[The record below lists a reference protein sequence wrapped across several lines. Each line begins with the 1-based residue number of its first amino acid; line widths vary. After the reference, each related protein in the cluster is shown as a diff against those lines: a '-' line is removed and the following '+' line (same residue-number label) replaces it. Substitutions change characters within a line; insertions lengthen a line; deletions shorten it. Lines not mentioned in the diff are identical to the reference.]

1 MSMNAVFVQVEPQA
15 LAKIQ
20 ATPELAESLFF
31 SHQGSIRGSIQGSIP
46 GSIHAS
52 TVPAQFAQPNEA
64 LQERVRAAGPQII
77 AQVLAGL
84 DPATRQQLE
93 ARLGHSA
100 EAFASG
106 AGGDDLLKMLQQRGQ
121 RAADRANLAA
131 NLDGAERLSLDKE
144 WHGVHYMLC
153 GQTEPGKSL
162 LSQAV
167 MGGADLGDD
176 DEGFSGYGPARAFTV
191 KQVAEIGAA
200 LSGPA
205 VETEAAA
212 RFDAARMTKLGIY
225 PGFEPSDRDPLL
237 DALRRLREFYADAA
251 SKGNGIVTCLV

>member
-1 MSMNAVFVQVEPQA
+1 MSMNAVFVQVEPEA
-15 LAKIQ
+15 LARIL
-20 ATPELAESLFF
+20 ANPDLAEPLFF
-31 SHQGSIRGSIQGSIP
+31 SHH
-46 GSIHAS
+46 GSIHGSA
-52 TVPAQFAQPNEA
+52 VPAQFAQPNEA
-64 LQERVRAAGPQII
+64 LQERVRAAGPQMI

-84 DPATRQQLE
+84 DPATRQRLE
-93 ARLGHSA
+93 AKLGHSA

-121 RAADRANLAA
+121 RAADRESL
-131 NLDGAERLSLDKE
+131 GADERLSLDKD

-176 DEGFSGYGPARAFTV
+176 EEGFSGYGPARAFTV

-200 LSGPA
+200 LNGPT

-212 RFDAARMTKLGIY
+212 RFDAARMNRLDIY
-225 PGFEPSDRDPLL
+225 PGFEPSDRDALM